1 MSSAVRTAITFPAI
15 PEDAMVLGL
24 ANTPMGPFRAVFTAR
39 GLACLTFPT
48 DALEGCEAWIRTRE
62 QGTHVL
68 RDHPILAALSVELT
82 AYFECSLH
90 QFSFPLDLR
99 GTPFQLDVWHALG
112 EIPYGEVRSY
122 ADIANTIGRPR
133 AVRAVGMA
141 NHDNPVP
148 IVVPCHRV
156 IGSNRSLT
164 GYGGGLDLKERL
176 LQLEG
181 VRLNMKSSNASTR
194 METGS
199 SL

>member
-1 MSSAVRTAITFPAI
+1 MSSSVQTTSTFPAI
-15 PEDAMVLGL
+15 PEHAMVLGL
-24 ANTPMGPFRAVFTAR
+24 AGTPMGSFGAVFTAR
-39 GLACLTFPT
+39 GLACLTFPA

-62 QGTHVL
+62 PGAYLL
-68 RDHPILAALSVELT
+68 RDHPILAALSVQLT
-82 AYFECSLH
+82 AYFEGSLH

-112 EIPYGEVRSY
+112 EIPYGKVRSY
-122 ADIANTIGRPR
+122 TDIANSIGRPR

-156 IGSNRSLT
+156 IGRNRSLT

-181 VRLNMKSSNASTR
+181 VGLSMTISNPLTR
-194 METGS
+194 IGTGS
-199 SL
+199 AL